1 MLLSYQITKTPLK
14 VLYQIGLLITQD
26 QMFFDMIFITE
37 RDWNS
42 PILNVIRGVS
52 DSYRFTLKNLIETH
66 LA

>member
-26 QMFFDMIFITE
+26 QMFFDMIFTTE

-52 DSYRFTLKNLIETH
+52 DSYRFTLKT
-66 LA
+66 